1 MIERGM
7 RAPDFVLARPDGTP
21 TRFYATAGGAPG
33 LLVFAETVD
42 DPAVAAA
49 RETAGQVHVVVRRPP
64 ADDRGLPVLV
74 DADGRVAAAYG
85 VSGPAVLALD
95 PNLRV
100 VADLP
105 PPADEPEAIVTSQAP
120 VLYVPDVLD
129 PALRA
134 ELIDV
139 WEAEHEETGV
149 ERSTGA
155 GRRQVLEAAAKR
167 RADHVVT
174 DPQLLQRLTREV
186 GRRVLPE
193 VSKAFAYRARRFEG
207 FKIACYDAT
216 SAGFFSAHRDNLSPA
231 TAQRR
236 FALTLNL
243 NDGYDGGTLRFPEY
257 GLLRYRPA
265 AGEALLFSCS
275 HLHEVLPVTRGRR
288 FVLLSFLLTEP
299 PAPPP
304 G

>member
-7 RAPDFVLARPDGTP
+7 RAPDFVLLRPDGTAA
-21 TRFYATAGGAPG
+21 RFYATAGGAPG
-33 LLVFAETVD
+33 LLIFADTVD
-42 DPAVAAA
+42 DDAVAAA
-49 RETAGQVHVVVRRPP
+49 REAGGQVHVVVRRPP
-64 ADDRGLPVLV
+64 ARDPGVPVLV
-74 DADGRVAAAYG
+74 DAEGRVAAAYG
-85 VSGPAVLALD
+85 VTAPTVFALD

-100 VADLP
+100 VADRAAP
-105 PPADEPEAIVTSQAP
+105 RQEPEPIVTAQAP

-129 PALRA
+129 AATRA
-134 ELIDV
+134 ELIQV
-139 WEAEHEETGV
+139 WEAQHEETGV
-149 ERSTGA
+149 ERTSGG
-155 GRRQVLEAAAKR
+155 GRQQVLESAAKR
-167 RADHVVT
+167 RADHVVS
-174 DPQLLQRLTREV
+174 DPHLLQTLTREV

-216 SAGFFSAHRDNLSPA
+216 SAGFFAAHRDNLSPA

-243 NDGYDGGTLRFPEY
+243 NDGYEGGTLRFPEY
-257 GLLRYRPA
+257 GRMRYRPA

-288 FVLLSFLLTEP
+288 FVLLSFLLTDP
-299 PAPPP
+299 PAPA